1 MLFYFINMDQPWE
14 CDNRGVVSPRAAFM
28 VTLLLLSAHHGNM
41 DSKLTVC
48 GRLLQVS
55 SWHKLPIPTH
65 YSFLLIFLNEMF
77 KRGNDVFS
85 CCGNSKKNFRGPSLS
100 TAVFFVVVFFYKCKS
115 QKP

>member
-28 VTLLLLSAHHGNM
+28 VTLLLLSAHHGKM

-65 YSFLLIFLNEMF
+65 YSFIFIFFNEMF
-77 KRGNDVFS
+77 KRGNNVFS

-100 TAVFFVVVFFYKCKS
+100 TAFFFFFFYKCKS
-115 QKP
+115 QKT